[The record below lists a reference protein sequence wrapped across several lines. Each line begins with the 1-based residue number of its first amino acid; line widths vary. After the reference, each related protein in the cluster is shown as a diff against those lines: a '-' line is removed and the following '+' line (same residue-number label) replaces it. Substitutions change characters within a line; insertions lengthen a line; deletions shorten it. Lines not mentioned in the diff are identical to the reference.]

1 VLLATIDDPARE
13 GMAPMNDDR
22 TGPAPSDRERDA
34 APSRSAPMAGK
45 VTRVQDEVLTAAPAH
60 RSPGTDG
67 HAGGS
72 TQRAGDWRMDAGL
85 MAAMGLAFDDSDSP
99 QDQCA
104 IPSSAPQARPDA
116 LVGSQAVA
124 RAGRA
129 ASAPQSS
136 SSHVG
141 TARSSGSDPMWGQ
154 VVGEASTSVGKLAR
168 VSAPKGVRLRT
179 GAAANQA
186 DLGILPF
193 DELVQVERRTAHGWC
208 WVIPT
213 GALAGKVGF
222 CEERF
227 LSIDPPEPTAH
238 LYRVEPGDQLLE
250 IAQRYYGKH
259 FRDDHDARLY
269 VQALVE
275 ANKGRKGIYVTDVE
289 LGRKDT
295 LPRGESEEHTLRV
308 FRGAKVREGHSLWV
322 PSEAFIAQLRASGA
336 VTSGSTELS
345 KAWSGA
351 KEAVGAAVDV
361 ATYGAAFTVGLL
373 EGAWNAIADLFQG
386 AADMIELVAKTVYQ
400 LVTGNLGAIKA
411 TLIGWVD
418 QLKAAWAGR
427 DKIADDFM
435 RQWESDDAW
444 TRGNFQGE
452 VLGWVM
458 MTALLILATAGSSSL
473 AVATGKWA
481 SVLRALRT
489 VDALGDITTYVGQAA
504 RLPGKATAV
513 LRRKLDKGASEAAEL
528 ADEVLEAEGDAART
542 ASHAEEKGNSSH
554 ERQPSVASGVE
565 EPPEPVL
572 RGGHLSA
579 RQVELDKRLEHAA
592 EGMIEIGK
600 REVTAT
606 DLAALTKSR
615 GVEHAVVILQDGK
628 RQLVRLG
635 SYKGGTLPANVKRL
649 LMHSHPDDFG
659 SGMAKFISEADVEA
673 IVTLGQKYS
682 YMVTIDGTVY
692 KFTASTI
699 PMSVGE
705 VVRKF
710 HPILGWVGK

>member
-1 VLLATIDDPARE
+1 VSNDRARLE
-13 GMAPMNDDR
+13 S
-22 TGPAPSDRERDA
+22 SDREHEAA
-34 APSRSAPMAGK
+34 APARPAPMAGK
-45 VTRVQDEVLTAAPAH
+45 TTRTHDGAAAASPAQRLESTGVQT
-60 RSPGTDG
+60 SGQTDG
-67 HAGGS
+67 AS
-72 TQRAGDWRMDAGL
+72 AQRAGDWLMDEDL
-85 MAAMGLAFDDSDSP
+85 MAAMGLTLEDHASE
-99 QDQCA
+99 QKRCA
-104 IPSSAPQARPDA
+104 LPSSP
-116 LVGSQAVA
+116 S
-124 RAGRA
+124 
-129 ASAPQSS
+129 
-136 SSHVG
+136 
-141 TARSSGSDPMWGQ
+141 TEARSAAMQAPGANARGANPLPRPSSQVGAARSGGSEPMWGQ
-154 VVGEASTSVGKLAR
+154 IVGEASTSVGKLAR

-179 GAAANQA
+179 GAAANQP

-213 GALAGKVGF
+213 GALSGKVGF
-222 CEERF
+222 CEEQF
-227 LSIDPPEPTAH
+227 LAIDPPEPTAH
-238 LYRVEPGDQLLE
+238 LYRVAPGDQLLE
-250 IAQRYYGKH
+250 IAQRTYGKT

-336 VTSGSTELS
+336 ITSGSTDLS

-418 QLKAAWAGR
+418 TLKAAWAGR

-435 RQWESDDAW
+435 RQWQSDDAW

-513 LRRKLDKGASEAAEL
+513 LRRKLGKGASEAAEL
-528 ADEVLEAEGDAART
+528 ADEALEAEGDAAR
-542 ASHAEEKGNSSH
+542 AISHAEGAGDGAQATKHTNEGATANEIQQVFRRAKKIKSVGAVSLKRLRLVLGKAGVKPGKYFLVKATKAELDALGDIASDVYGWVTRDGAGKVAKHASGRPIITFTPKGLSSLEDAVKTFGH
-554 ERQPSVASGVE
+554 ETKHLRDFASGVATSGE
-565 EPPEPVL
+565 EMAEEAGEKLWLVVQGL
-572 RGGHLSA
+572 
-579 RQVELDKRLEHAA
+579 LD
-592 EGMIEIGK
+592 
-600 REVTAT
+600 
-606 DLAALTKSR
+606 
-615 GVEHAVVILQDGK
+615 Q
-628 RQLVRLG
+628 
-635 SYKGGTLPANVKRL
+635 
-649 LMHSHPDDFG
+649 
-659 SGMAKFISEADVEA
+659 
-673 IVTLGQKYS
+673 
-682 YMVTIDGTVY
+682 
-692 KFTASTI
+692 
-699 PMSVGE
+699 
-705 VVRKF
+705 
-710 HPILGWVGK
+710 